1 MNDKKILIL
10 GCFDTKAVV
19 FEYLLERLRSL
30 GQEVLTLNTGVMEGT
45 CHFQVDFTSEAVA
58 LAADNDLEGLRK
70 LGDRGK
76 AIEVMGKGAS
86 KLVAQLVAENRIK
99 GAIGMGGGGGTYMA
113 LAAMQGIPLGIPKL
127 CLTTLATKD
136 LSRQIGDKDITLMPS
151 VVDIAGLNPII
162 KAFVAQAAAAITGMS
177 QAAVYPIPMQKSIA
191 ISMFGNTTKCVDRC
205 TELLNAAGYEV
216 YAFHATGVGGKTM
229 ELLIREGCFEA
240 VLDITTTELADNL
253 SGGICS
259 AGPDRLLAAVEM
271 GLPQVVVP
279 GCLDMVNFG
288 HLDTVPQQFRH
299 RQLYSWAPD
308 VTLMRTNE
316 EENRVLGKE
325 IVSKLSPNRAP
336 TQITLPLRGVSQ
348 MDDVDGLFHNPS
360 ANQSLFDSIREGA
373 NERLQVVEVDAH
385 INDASFAEHLV
396 GQLLGLIALSRK
408 GHV

>member
-1 MNDKKILIL
+1 MNDKKILVL
-10 GCFDTKAVV
+10 GCFDTKGVV
-19 FEYLLERLRSL
+19 FEFLLDRLREL
-30 GQEVLTLNTGVMEGT
+30 GQEVITLNTGVMDADYNF
-45 CHFQVDFTSEAVA
+45 HVDFTSEAVA
-58 LAADNDLEGLRK
+58 LAAGDELESLRQ

-76 AIEVMGKGAS
+76 AIGVMGKGAA
-86 KLVAQLVAENRIK
+86 KLVTQLVAENRIK

-162 KAFVAQAAAAITGMS
+162 KAFVGQAAAAITGMA
-177 QAAVYPIPMQKSIA
+177 QAMVYPIPMLKSIA

-205 TELLNAAGYEV
+205 TELLNEAGYEV

-229 ELLIREGCFEA
+229 ESLIREGCFEA
-240 VLDITTTELADNL
+240 VLDVTTTELADNL
-253 SGGICS
+253 CGGICS

-288 HLDTVPQQFRH
+288 HLDTVPLHYRQ

-316 EENRVLGKE
+316 EENRMLGKE
-325 IVSKLSPNRAP
+325 IVSKLATSKAP
-336 TQITLPLRGVSQ
+336 TQIALPLRGLSQ
-348 MDDVDGLFHNPS
+348 MDDREGLFHHPA
-360 ANQSLFDSIREGA
+360 ANRSLFDSIREGA
-373 NERLQVVEVDAH
+373 TAKLEVVEVDAH
-385 INDASFAEHLV
+385 INDARFAEHIV
-396 GQLLGLIALSRK
+396 AQLLSMIEKNRQGQN
-408 GHV
+408 